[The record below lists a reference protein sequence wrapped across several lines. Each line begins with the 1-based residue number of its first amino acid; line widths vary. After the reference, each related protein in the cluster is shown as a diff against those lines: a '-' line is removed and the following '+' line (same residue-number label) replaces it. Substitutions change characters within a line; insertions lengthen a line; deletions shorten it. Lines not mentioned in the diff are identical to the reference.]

1 MAKDYRWREIEDL
14 PEDVRPLTNNELRP
28 LHKIWTERKPG
39 LGDRAALN
47 EFRVRLKR
55 EWAIET
61 GIIEGVYVFDRGVT
75 STLIEHGVNSSL
87 IPRQPGNLTP
97 EHVATIIQDHAEVF
111 DWLFDFVKGDRE
123 LTVGYIKELHAALL
137 RHQDTTIAM
146 TSSGDR
152 IEVPLERGTY
162 KLLPNNPVM
171 PDGSIHEYCP
181 PEHVASEME
190 RMIHWH
196 KEHLSR
202 GVPDEVE
209 AAWLHHRFTQIHPFQ
224 DGNGR
229 VARAIASLVFIKAD
243 WFPLIVRPDEK
254 VKYLD
259 ALEDADFGNLEPLV
273 SNFSSGQKRIFLMA
287 LDCTLRA
294 RPAADIDAAIA
305 SARNLFI
312 GLGKGGPPEWET
324 ARKTADRLYDRAV
337 KRLGYAVNQLRAEL
351 SSVNSGFRFELL
363 PLVSRNNEIQNVAD
377 GLHYSANL
385 EVRNQTVELRL
396 ETGRSAALAISFHGV
411 GNMFRG
417 ILAASAFLVTSDGK
431 TTPCCDDFF
440 QINYEE
446 PQADAE
452 TRFDK
457 WLEESIVRGLD
468 LWQRWIVGDLP
479 S

>member
-14 PEDVRPLTNNELRP
+14 PQDIRPLTNNELIP
-28 LHKIWTERKPG
+28 LHKIWMARKPG
-39 LGDRAALN
+39 LADRDARDQFH
-47 EFRVRLKR
+47 ERLKR

-111 DWLFDFVKGDRE
+111 DWLFDFVKGERE
-123 LTVGYIKELHAALL
+123 LTIGYIKELHAALL
-137 RHQDTTIAM
+137 RHQDATIAM
-146 TSSGDR
+146 TTAGER

-162 KLLPNNPVM
+162 KRLPNNPVTT
-171 PDGSIHEYCP
+171 DGTIHEYCP

-190 RMIHWH
+190 RLIRWH
-196 KEHLSR
+196 REHLCN
-202 GVPDEVE
+202 GVAHEVE

-259 ALEDADFGNLEPLV
+259 ALEQADFGDLGPLV
-273 SNFSSGQKRIFLMA
+273 SNFASVQKRIFLMA
-287 LDCTLRA
+287 LDSTLRA
-294 RPAADIDAAIA
+294 KPAADIDAAVA
-305 SARNLFI
+305 SARNLLI
-312 GLGKGGPPEWET
+312 GLGKGVPPEWEK
-324 ARKTADRLYDRAV
+324 ARSTADGLYTRAV
-337 KRLGYAVNQLRAEL
+337 KRLTYAVKTLTEQL
-351 SSVNSGFRFELL
+351 SSVNSGFRFELQ
-363 PLVSRNNEIQNVAD
+363 PLVVRNNEIQQVAED
-377 GLHYSANL
+377 LHYTPNL
-385 EVRNQTVELRL
+385 EVRSQTTELRMN
-396 ETGRSAALAISFHGV
+396 TGRSALLAISFHGV

-417 ILAASAFLVTSDGK
+417 ILAASAFLLTSDGK
-431 TTPCCDDFF
+431 STPCCDDFF

-452 TRFDK
+452 ARFDK
-457 WLEESIVRGLD
+457 WLEDSIVRGLD
-468 LWQRWIVGDLP
+468 LWQRWIIGDLP
-479 S
+479 T